1 MSDMKTFNRVVF
13 CDFDGT
19 ITSIET
25 FVGMFKEL
33 VPGLYEDIGGK
44 MRDMEITIREG
55 VRQIVNSMP
64 ASRYPE
70 MLAYV
75 RDKNIRPGFVDLLD
89 FLDERNV
96 PMVVISGGLVGM
108 VRERLG
114 PLAQRVHAIHAA
126 DVDTSGEFLSI
137 WSDFEEGSELVAK
150 ARIMELYAAD
160 ERVAIGDGPTDL
172 NMAQHATTVFA
183 RGMLAQFLNGMN
195 IEYHL
200 WEDFFDVRKRLE
212 ALWDRA

>member
-1 MSDMKTFNRVVF
+1 MSDMENFSKVVF

-25 FVGMFKEL
+25 FVGMFKAL
-33 VPGLYEDIGGK
+33 VPELYEEIGGK
-44 MRDMEITIREG
+44 MRNLEVTIREG
-55 VRQIVNSMP
+55 VREIVDSMP
-64 ASRYPE
+64 SSRYPE

-75 RDKNIRPGFVDLLD
+75 RDKTIRPGFVDLLD
-89 FLDERNV
+89 YLDQRDV

-114 PLAQRVHAIHAA
+114 PLAERVHAIHAA
-126 DVDTSGEFLSI
+126 DVDTTGEYLSV

-150 ARIMELYAAD
+150 ARIMELYPA
-160 ERVAIGDGPTDL
+160 EEKVAIGDGPTDL

-183 RGMLAQFLNGMN
+183 RGMLAQFLDGME
-195 IEYHL
+195 IKYHL
-200 WEDFFDVRKRLE
+200 WEDFFDVKKRLQH
-212 ALWDRA
+212 LWDEN